1 MREALFTLAAK
12 FWAMFVCCLLS
23 QILVIFR
30 KGIFT
35 GVRGSVRD
43 ETFLTGNGVLKTT
56 CYTFLNNILQIS
68 GVGTP
73 SDWVFDHPLIYIA
86 FGPHSLYQR
95 AKIRVSSLWKRVIDQ
110 IIMLP
115 PKKFRK
121 ILNFETQGGPQP
133 KFYHTPCVRTKR
145 VQISHF
151 GAVYTSFWPDLIG
164 KDTVWVEIR
173 CGPPCK
179 NFHLWYFI
187 GWIP

>member
-1 MREALFTLAAK
+1 MSTIEQQSMS
-12 FWAMFVCCLLS
+12 WNGP
-23 QILVIFR
+23 LVR
-30 KGIFT
+30 A
-35 GVRGSVRD
+35 SVGD
-43 ETFLTGNGVLKTT
+43 QTFLTGIGVLKTT
-56 CYTFLNNILQIS
+56 WYIFLNIILQIS

-86 FGPHSLYQR
+86 FGPHSLYER
-95 AKIRVSSLWKRVIDQ
+95 VKIRVSGLSERVIDQ

-151 GAVYTSFWPDLIG
+151 GAVYTSFWPDLGGIH
-164 KDTVWVEIR
+164 TVGVEIS
-173 CGPPCK
+173 
-179 NFHLWYFI
+179 
-187 GWIP
+187 